1 MGIFYDERQRVFH
14 LNTPSSTYLIGLIDD
29 KGLVGH
35 LYYGKRID
43 DLDVESL
50 IKSNDV
56 IRFPSECNGECL
68 RFLDGFQAE
77 YATAGI
83 GDYRESCLEVRTQSG
98 HNACMLTYVVHKI
111 YPGKPSLDGLPS
123 TFGTKEEC
131 NTLEI
136 ICEDPIL
143 HLQVELIYTVFEKID
158 AITRSVR
165 VTNKAEKPIY
175 LTRVLSACLDMD
187 NENYDIITLDG
198 VWAKER
204 MITRRQI
211 VNGKQRVSSNRG
223 VSSHQANPFIA
234 VVDRNANQDFG
245 RVYGMNFVYSG
256 NFMAQA
262 ELTQFDMLRVTMGI
276 LPENFNWKLLKGE
289 HFTAPE
295 VVMVFSEKGIG
306 GMTRSYHDLYR
317 NNLIRGKYCH
327 IQRPVLI
334 NNWEATYFQFD
345 TEKIIFIAKMAAS
358 LGIEMLVLDDGWFGK
373 RNSDTCAL
381 GDWYVNEEKLKGGLP
396 YLVSEIHKL
405 GMKFG
410 LWFEPEMISPNSDLY
425 RKHPDWAIQIP
436 GREPIQCR
444 NQLVLDLTRKDVR
457 DAVYEQIKTVLCS
470 ANIEYVKWDMNRSL
484 SDLGSYNLEA
494 DRQGELSHRYM
505 LAVYE
510 LQERLITEF
519 PDILLEN
526 CSSGGGRYD
535 PGMLYYSPQIWCS
548 DNTDAIERLRIQEGT
563 AMVYPLSTMG
573 AHVSD
578 CPCHSNGRVTPFD
591 TRGYIALTGTFGYEL
606 DVTRITE
613 EERNQIPE
621 QISMYHKYNDLI
633 REGDY
638 YRITSYQEN
647 HENDSF
653 IVVSKD
659 KQEAV
664 AVFIQVEARPK
675 LRSIR
680 IRLKGLEGDYQY
692 TINDG
697 EKIFSGAML
706 MNAGITMDELW
717 GDYQGK
723 LLYFKKAQ

>member
-131 NTLEI
+131 STLEI
-136 ICEDPIL
+136 ICEDPLL

-165 VTNKAEKPIY
+165 VTNKSEKPIY

-211 VNGKQRVSSNRG
+211 VSGKQRVSSNRG

-234 VVDRNANQDFG
+234 VVDRNASQDFG
-245 RVYGMNFVYSG
+245 KVYGMNFVYSG

-276 LPENFNWKLLKGE
+276 LPENFSWKLLEGE

-345 TEKIIFIAKMAAS
+345 TEKIISIAKMAAS
-358 LGIEMLVLDDGWFGK
+358 LGIEMLVLDDGWFGR

-410 LWFEPEMISPNSDLY
+410 LWFEPEMISPDSDLY

-436 GREPIQCR
+436 GREPTQCR

-457 DAVYEQIKTVLCS
+457 DALYEQIKTVLCS
-470 ANIEYVKWDMNRSL
+470 ASIEYVKWDMNRSL

-563 AMVYPLSTMG
+563 AMVYPLGTMG

-664 AVFIQVEARPK
+664 AVYIQVEARPK

-680 IRLKGLEGDYQY
+680 IRLKGLEEDYQY

-723 LLYFKKAQ
+723 LLYFKKA

>member
-131 NTLEI
+131 STLEI
-136 ICEDPIL
+136 ICEDPLL

-165 VTNKAEKPIY
+165 VTNKSEKPIY

-211 VNGKQRVSSNRG
+211 VSGKQRVSSNRG

-234 VVDRNANQDFG
+234 VVDHNASQDFG
-245 RVYGMNFVYSG
+245 KVLGMNFVYSG

-276 LPENFNWKLLKGE
+276 LPENFSWKLLEGE

-345 TEKIIFIAKMAAS
+345 TEKIISIAKMAAS
-358 LGIEMLVLDDGWFGK
+358 LGIEMLVLDDGWFGR

-410 LWFEPEMISPNSDLY
+410 LWFEPEMISPDSDLY

-436 GREPIQCR
+436 GREPTQCR

-457 DAVYEQIKTVLCS
+457 DALYEQIKTVLCS
-470 ANIEYVKWDMNRSL
+470 ASIEYVKWDMNRSL

-563 AMVYPLSTMG
+563 AMVYPLGTMG

-664 AVFIQVEARPK
+664 AVYIQVEARPK

-680 IRLKGLEGDYQY
+680 IRLKGLEEDYQY

-723 LLYFKKAQ
+723 LLYFKKA

>member
-131 NTLEI
+131 STLEI
-136 ICEDPIL
+136 ICEDPLL

-165 VTNKAEKPIY
+165 VTNKSEKPIY

-211 VNGKQRVSSNRG
+211 VSGKQRVSSNRG

-234 VVDRNANQDFG
+234 VVDHNASQDFG
-245 RVYGMNFVYSG
+245 KVYGMNFVYSG

-276 LPENFNWKLLKGE
+276 LPENFSWKLLEGE

-345 TEKIIFIAKMAAS
+345 TEKIISIAKMAAS
-358 LGIEMLVLDDGWFGK
+358 LGIEMLVLDDGWFGR

-410 LWFEPEMISPNSDLY
+410 LWFEPEMISPDSDLY

-436 GREPIQCR
+436 GREPTQCR

-457 DAVYEQIKTVLCS
+457 DALYEQIKTVLCS
-470 ANIEYVKWDMNRSL
+470 ASIEYVKWDMNRSL

-563 AMVYPLSTMG
+563 AMVYPLGTMG

-613 EERNQIPE
+613 EERNQIPK

-664 AVFIQVEARPK
+664 AVYIQVEARPK

-680 IRLKGLEGDYQY
+680 IRLKGLEEDYQY

-723 LLYFKKAQ
+723 LLYFKKA

>member
-77 YATAGI
+77 YAAAGI

-131 NTLEI
+131 STLEI
-136 ICEDPIL
+136 ICEDPLL

-165 VTNKAEKPIY
+165 VTNKSEKPIY

-211 VNGKQRVSSNRG
+211 VSGKQRVSSNRG

-234 VVDRNANQDFG
+234 VVDHNASQDFG
-245 RVYGMNFVYSG
+245 KVYGMNFVYSG

-276 LPENFNWKLLKGE
+276 LPENFSWKLLEGE

-345 TEKIIFIAKMAAS
+345 TEKIISIAKMAAS
-358 LGIEMLVLDDGWFGK
+358 LGIEMLVLDDGWFGR

-410 LWFEPEMISPNSDLY
+410 LWFEPEMISPDSDLY

-436 GREPIQCR
+436 GREPTQCR

-457 DAVYEQIKTVLCS
+457 DALYEQIKTVLCS
-470 ANIEYVKWDMNRSL
+470 ASIEYVKWDMNRSL

-563 AMVYPLSTMG
+563 AMVYPLGTMG

-664 AVFIQVEARPK
+664 AVYIQVEARPK

-680 IRLKGLEGDYQY
+680 IRLKGLEEDYQY

-723 LLYFKKAQ
+723 LLYFKKA

>member
-165 VTNKAEKPIY
+165 VTNKAEKPLY

-276 LPENFNWKLLKGE
+276 LPENFNWKLLEGE

-573 AHVSD
+573 AHISD

>member
-1 MGIFYDERQRVFH
+1 MGIFYEERQRVFH

-131 NTLEI
+131 STLEI
-136 ICEDPIL
+136 ICEDPLL

-165 VTNKAEKPIY
+165 VTNKSEKPIY
-175 LTRVLSACLDMD
+175 LTKVLSACLDMD

-211 VNGKQRVSSNRG
+211 VSGKQRVSSNRG

-234 VVDRNANQDFG
+234 VVDRNASQDFG

-276 LPENFNWKLLKGE
+276 LPENFSWKLLEGE

-345 TEKIIFIAKMAAS
+345 TEKIISIAKMAAS
-358 LGIEMLVLDDGWFGK
+358 LGIEMLVLDDGWFGR

-410 LWFEPEMISPNSDLY
+410 LWFEPEMISPDSDLY

-436 GREPIQCR
+436 GREPTQCR

-457 DAVYEQIKTVLCS
+457 DALYEQIKTVLCS
-470 ANIEYVKWDMNRSL
+470 ASIEYVKWDMNRSL

-563 AMVYPLSTMG
+563 AMVYPLGTMG

-664 AVFIQVEARPK
+664 AVYIQVEARPK

-680 IRLKGLEGDYQY
+680 IRLKGLKEDYQY

-723 LLYFKKAQ
+723 LLYFKKA

>member
-14 LNTPSSTYLIGLIDD
+14 LNTPGSTYLIGLIDD

-131 NTLEI
+131 STLEI
-136 ICEDPIL
+136 ICEDPLL

-165 VTNKAEKPIY
+165 VTNKSEKPIY

-211 VNGKQRVSSNRG
+211 VSGKQRVSSNRG

-234 VVDRNANQDFG
+234 VVDHNASQDFG

-276 LPENFNWKLLKGE
+276 LPENFSWKLLEGE

-345 TEKIIFIAKMAAS
+345 TEKIISIAKMAAS
-358 LGIEMLVLDDGWFGK
+358 LGIEMLVLDDGWFGR

-410 LWFEPEMISPNSDLY
+410 LWFEPEMISPDSDLY

-436 GREPIQCR
+436 GREPTQCR

-457 DAVYEQIKTVLCS
+457 DALYEQIKTVLCS
-470 ANIEYVKWDMNRSL
+470 AGIEYVKWDMNRSL

-563 AMVYPLSTMG
+563 AMVYPLGTMG

-613 EERNQIPE
+613 EERNQISE

-664 AVFIQVEARPK
+664 AVYIQVEARPK

-680 IRLKGLEGDYQY
+680 IRLKGLEEDYQY

-706 MNAGITMDELW
+706 MNAGISMDELW

-723 LLYFKKAQ
+723 LLYFKKA

>member
-165 VTNKAEKPIY
+165 VTNKAEKPLY

-198 VWAKER
+198 IWAKER

-276 LPENFNWKLLKGE
+276 LPENFSWKLLEGE

-573 AHVSD
+573 AHISD
-578 CPCHSNGRVTPFD
+578 CPCHSNGRVTLFD

-664 AVFIQVEARPK
+664 VVFIQVEARPK

>member
-131 NTLEI
+131 STLEI
-136 ICEDPIL
+136 ICEDPLL

-165 VTNKAEKPIY
+165 VTNKSEKPIY

-211 VNGKQRVSSNRG
+211 VSGKQRVSSNRG

-234 VVDRNANQDFG
+234 VVDHNASQDFG
-245 RVYGMNFVYSG
+245 KVYGMNFVYSG

-276 LPENFNWKLLKGE
+276 LPENFSWKLLEGE

-345 TEKIIFIAKMAAS
+345 TEKIISIAKMAAS
-358 LGIEMLVLDDGWFGK
+358 LGIEMLVLDDGWFGR

-410 LWFEPEMISPNSDLY
+410 LWFEPEMISPDSDLY

-436 GREPIQCR
+436 GREPTQCR

-457 DAVYEQIKTVLCS
+457 DALYEQIKTVLCS
-470 ANIEYVKWDMNRSL
+470 ASIEYVKWDMNRSL

-510 LQERLITEF
+510 LQERMITEF

-563 AMVYPLSTMG
+563 AMVYPLGTMG

-591 TRGYIALTGTFGYEL
+591 TRGYIALTRTFGYEL

-664 AVFIQVEARPK
+664 AVYIQVEARPK

-680 IRLKGLEGDYQY
+680 IRLKGLEEDYQY

-723 LLYFKKAQ
+723 LLYFKKA

>member
-131 NTLEI
+131 STLEI
-136 ICEDPIL
+136 ICEDPLL

-165 VTNKAEKPIY
+165 VTNKSEKPIY
-175 LTRVLSACLDMD
+175 LTKVLSACLDMD

-211 VNGKQRVSSNRG
+211 VSGKQRVSSNRG

-234 VVDRNANQDFG
+234 VVDHNASQDFG
-245 RVYGMNFVYSG
+245 KVYGMNFVYSG

-276 LPENFNWKLLKGE
+276 LPENFSWKLLEGE

-345 TEKIIFIAKMAAS
+345 TEKIISIAKMAAS
-358 LGIEMLVLDDGWFGK
+358 LGIEMLVLDDGWFGR

-410 LWFEPEMISPNSDLY
+410 LWFEPEMISPDSDLY

-436 GREPIQCR
+436 GREPTQCR

-457 DAVYEQIKTVLCS
+457 DALYEQIKTVLCS
-470 ANIEYVKWDMNRSL
+470 ASIEYVKWDMNRSL

-563 AMVYPLSTMG
+563 EMVYPLGTMG

-664 AVFIQVEARPK
+664 AVYIQVEARPK

-680 IRLKGLEGDYQY
+680 IRLKGLEEDYQY

-723 LLYFKKAQ
+723 LLYFKKA

>member
-1 MGIFYDERQRVFH
+1 MGIFYEERQRVFH

-131 NTLEI
+131 STLEI
-136 ICEDPIL
+136 ICEDPLL

-165 VTNKAEKPIY
+165 VTNKSEKPIY
-175 LTRVLSACLDMD
+175 LTKVLSACLDMD

-211 VNGKQRVSSNRG
+211 VSGKQRVSSNRG

-234 VVDRNANQDFG
+234 VVDRNASQDFG

-276 LPENFNWKLLKGE
+276 LPENFSWKLLEGE

-345 TEKIIFIAKMAAS
+345 TEKIISIAKMAAS
-358 LGIEMLVLDDGWFGK
+358 LGIEMLVLDDGWFGR

-410 LWFEPEMISPNSDLY
+410 LWFEPEMISPDSDLY

-436 GREPIQCR
+436 GREATQCR

-457 DAVYEQIKTVLCS
+457 DALYEQIKTVLCS
-470 ANIEYVKWDMNRSL
+470 ASIEYVKWDMNRSL

-563 AMVYPLSTMG
+563 AMVYPLGTMG

-664 AVFIQVEARPK
+664 AVYIQVEARPK

-680 IRLKGLEGDYQY
+680 IRLKGLEEDYQY

-723 LLYFKKAQ
+723 LLYFKKA

>member
-131 NTLEI
+131 STLEI
-136 ICEDPIL
+136 ICEDPLL

-165 VTNKAEKPIY
+165 VTNKSEKPIY

-211 VNGKQRVSSNRG
+211 VSGKQRVSSNRG

-234 VVDRNANQDFG
+234 VVDHNASQDFG
-245 RVYGMNFVYSG
+245 KVYGMNFVYSG

-276 LPENFNWKLLKGE
+276 LPENFSWKLLEGE

-345 TEKIIFIAKMAAS
+345 TEKIISIAKMAAS
-358 LGIEMLVLDDGWFGK
+358 LGIEMLVLD
-373 RNSDTCAL
+373 
-381 GDWYVNEEKLKGGLP
+381 V
-396 YLVSEIHKL
+396 
-405 GMKFG
+405 
-410 LWFEPEMISPNSDLY
+410 
-425 RKHPDWAIQIP
+425 
-436 GREPIQCR
+436 
-444 NQLVLDLTRKDVR
+444 
-457 DAVYEQIKTVLCS
+457 
-470 ANIEYVKWDMNRSL
+470 
-484 SDLGSYNLEA
+484 
-494 DRQGELSHRYM
+494 
-505 LAVYE
+505 
-510 LQERLITEF
+510 
-519 PDILLEN
+519 
-526 CSSGGGRYD
+526 
-535 PGMLYYSPQIWCS
+535 
-548 DNTDAIERLRIQEGT
+548 
-563 AMVYPLSTMG
+563 
-573 AHVSD
+573 
-578 CPCHSNGRVTPFD
+578 
-591 TRGYIALTGTFGYEL
+591 
-606 DVTRITE
+606 
-613 EERNQIPE
+613 
-621 QISMYHKYNDLI
+621 
-633 REGDY
+633 
-638 YRITSYQEN
+638 
-647 HENDSF
+647 
-653 IVVSKD
+653 
-659 KQEAV
+659 
-664 AVFIQVEARPK
+664 
-675 LRSIR
+675 
-680 IRLKGLEGDYQY
+680 
-692 TINDG
+692 
-697 EKIFSGAML
+697 
-706 MNAGITMDELW
+706 GI
-717 GDYQGK
+717 G
-723 LLYFKKAQ
+723 

>member
-1 MGIFYDERQRVFH
+1 M
-14 LNTPSSTYLIGLIDD
+14 
-29 KGLVGH
+29 
-35 LYYGKRID
+35 
-43 DLDVESL
+43 
-50 IKSNDV
+50 
-56 IRFPSECNGECL
+56 
-68 RFLDGFQAE
+68 
-77 YATAGI
+77 
-83 GDYRESCLEVRTQSG
+83 
-98 HNACMLTYVVHKI
+98 
-111 YPGKPSLDGLPS
+111 
-123 TFGTKEEC
+123 
-131 NTLEI
+131 
-136 ICEDPIL
+136 
-143 HLQVELIYTVFEKID
+143 
-158 AITRSVR
+158 
-165 VTNKAEKPIY
+165 
-175 LTRVLSACLDMD
+175 
-187 NENYDIITLDG
+187 
-198 VWAKER
+198 
-204 MITRRQI
+204 
-211 VNGKQRVSSNRG
+211 
-223 VSSHQANPFIA
+223 
-234 VVDRNANQDFG
+234 
-245 RVYGMNFVYSG
+245 
-256 NFMAQA
+256 
-262 ELTQFDMLRVTMGI
+262 
-276 LPENFNWKLLKGE
+276 
-289 HFTAPE
+289 
-295 VVMVFSEKGIG
+295 
-306 GMTRSYHDLYR
+306 
-317 NNLIRGKYCH
+317 
-327 IQRPVLI
+327 
-334 NNWEATYFQFD
+334 
-345 TEKIIFIAKMAAS
+345 
-358 LGIEMLVLDDGWFGK
+358 
-373 RNSDTCAL
+373 
-381 GDWYVNEEKLKGGLP
+381 
-396 YLVSEIHKL
+396 
-405 GMKFG
+405 
-410 LWFEPEMISPNSDLY
+410 
-425 RKHPDWAIQIP
+425 
-436 GREPIQCR
+436 
-444 NQLVLDLTRKDVR
+444 
-457 DAVYEQIKTVLCS
+457 YEQIKTVLCS
-470 ANIEYVKWDMNRSL
+470 ASIEYVKWDMNRSL

-563 AMVYPLSTMG
+563 AMVYPLGTMG

-664 AVFIQVEARPK
+664 AVYIQVEARPK

-680 IRLKGLEGDYQY
+680 IRLKGLEEDYQY

-723 LLYFKKAQ
+723 LLYFKKA